1 MFGDRVY
8 WSPSFTLIADYDQ
21 RVPAVRHQVVIPSEF
36 VCIVELRILA
46 LPYSDIPQGAIAAP
60 VWVPELECPLPSF
73 KAPKAP
79 HKKHVKP
86 RGSIAL
92 AL

>member
-1 MFGDRVY
+1 M
-8 WSPSFTLIADYDQ
+8 L
-21 RVPAVRHQVVIPSEF
+21 
-36 VCIVELRILA
+36 VELRILA
-46 LPYSDIPQGAIAAP
+46 LPYSDIPKNTIAVP

-79 HKKHVKP
+79 RKKHVKP
-86 RGSIAL
+86 RGSVAL